1 MRATSERA
9 VERVFVG
16 SGWHPSDVTKVD
28 VVTASSYAKNRG
40 EPRTPAGA
48 RHTRTAREPYCREP
62 YVRVQLDRGPL
73 DAKAISWDQTSVQ
86 VKWIDAQGSSRTA
99 WVPAGTVRRI
109 HRDESSWRDPYDD
122 YAFYYPD
129 R

>member
-1 MRATSERA
+1 M
-9 VERVFVG
+9 
-16 SGWHPSDVTKVD
+16 
-28 VVTASSYAKNRG
+28 TASSYAKNRG
-40 EPRTPAGA
+40 EPRMTARA
-48 RHTRTAREPYCREP
+48 RHTRTAREAYCREP
-62 YVRVQLDRGPL
+62 YVRVQLDGGTL

-86 VKWIDAQGSSRTA
+86 VKWIDTRGSSRTA
-99 WVPAGTVRRI
+99 WVPAGKVRRI

>member
-1 MRATSERA
+1 M
-9 VERVFVG
+9 
-16 SGWHPSDVTKVD
+16 SGPADTLAAMNNVD
-28 VVTASSYAKNRG
+28 VVAASSFTGTGGGRG
-40 EPRTPAGA
+40 SIAVAHRPRTVRAS
-48 RHTRTAREPYCREP
+48 YCREP
-62 YVRVQLDRGPL
+62 YVRVHLDSGPL

-99 WVPAGTVRRI
+99 WVPAGKVRRI
-109 HRDESSWRDPYDD
+109 HRDASSWRDPYDD